1 MGKGW
6 KVLLDMTKNFII
18 GTTTALIL
26 TGTAS
31 AEFIGFDG
39 TLTVNGDGN
48 NVVQMFAVFDG
59 ADAVGLNVF
68 NGEITANGAFLHSDV
83 QVAAGGTWNPTAS
96 IDIPGFADSSKD
108 SYVTMGYGVGANAAT
123 NGTALDPGFGAGLGG
138 SIPAGAGWYN
148 GNPNNLQTASAFAGG
163 RDGISGY
170 AVMIG
175 QFVWNGDT
183 NVDGAFVFSAEMGS
197 NTGAGTEVDFGAD
210 TFTIP
215 APGALALLGLGG
227 LATRR
232 RRG

>member
-48 NVVQMFAVFDG
+48 NVVQVFAVFDG

-68 NGEITANGAFLHSDV
+68 NADITASGDFLHSDV

-96 IDIPGFADSSKD
+96 LDIPGFADSGKD
-108 SYVTMGYGVGANAAT
+108 SYVTMGYGVGADAAT
-123 NGTALDPGFGAGLGG
+123 NGTALDPGFGSGLG
-138 SIPAGAGWYN
+138 SAIPVGAGWYN
-148 GNPNNLQTASAFAGG
+148 GNPTNEQGVSAFGG
-163 RDGISGY
+163 GLDGISGY
-170 AVMIG
+170 ALMIG
-175 QFVWNGDT
+175 QFVWNGAND
-183 NVDGAFVFSAEMGS
+183 VDGAFVFTAEMGS
-197 NTGAGTEVDFGAD
+197 NTGAGTDVDFGVD
-210 TFTIP
+210 TFEIP